1 MNTFSQ
7 PAVFVPAAITR
18 VVDERCNSLAN
29 PGTASHPGLMLFGQG
44 PSNRKMFILDHGE
57 LVRTTVVG
65 SGGAW
70 SGTCDASKG
79 VHSFSVCTSEGDISP
94 SWEITIELPTV
105 VEQPASVTAEERNG
119 YWSQW

>member
-7 PAVFVPAAITR
+7 PAVFAPAAITR

-29 PGTASHPGLMLFGQG
+29 PGTAYHPSLLLFGHG

-57 LVRTTVVG
+57 LARTTVVM

-70 SGTCDASKG
+70 SQTCDVSKG
-79 VHSFSVCTSEGDISP
+79 VHCFSVCTSDGDISP
-94 SWEITIELPTV
+94 SWEVTIEVPTT
-105 VEQPASVTAEERNG
+105 VEQPASVTAAERNAC
-119 YWSQW
+119 WSQW